1 MPNKF
6 REYIPT
12 FKSNKLQNEFIEK
25 LTSIYLELQ
34 GNPNVKVDIKILW
47 RWVKDLINIKKD
59 SIINESRNYVKILKL
74 LIL

>member
-25 LTSIYLELQ
+25 LTSIYLALQ

-47 RWVKDLINIKKD
+47 RWVKDLINNKKD

-74 LIL
+74 LIF

>member
-47 RWVKDLINIKKD
+47 RWVKDLINNKKD

-74 LIL
+74 LIF